1 MSVGPDSSDL
11 GPPGVAIGA
20 ASQGFARILQ
30 TVTGYGFA
38 KSYQAAGDQTIYEGN
53 EPYRLALFPESVP
66 RLAPRRMFL
75 QPSRLLRP
83 QYEIVPFSGRETEM
97 RMLQKWRD
105 SGPAETMVML
115 LHGQGGQGK
124 TRLASHISRKWIDEG
139 WLVLRAFGHDDR
151 SYPEVIEI
159 PWTDKNAGVLVVA
172 DYAERWATTD
182 LLTLLRDTAAPAGVP
197 VRVILLSRSAGSWW
211 QTLAYRLDRDLD
223 VETDAIKLL
232 PLGDT
237 AGDRQE
243 LFTAARDRF
252 AELLNV
258 PDSEDIPPPLTLDVD
273 RNYGSVLTVH
283 MSALAA
289 VLGRMQGDNPPYK
302 PVELSAFLLARE
314 RESWQT
320 LYEHRRVTATPSA
333 IAQTVYT
340 ATLTGPLNRPDGLAA
355 LRCADVESILHP
367 GQLIK
372 DHAVCYP
379 SQNTGM
385 VLEPLYP
392 DRLGEDFLALVT
404 PGHNDSTYPADPWA
418 QDALIR
424 LLTAE
429 SSDPVW
435 LQPTWVDS
443 ALNTL
448 TEVASRWPHIAALT
462 GVGSLVSGRHRRPGV
477 LFLI

>member
-1 MSVGPDSSDL
+1 
-11 GPPGVAIGA
+11 
-20 ASQGFARILQ
+20 
-30 TVTGYGFA
+30 
-38 KSYQAAGDQTIYEGN
+38 
-53 EPYRLALFPESVP
+53 
-66 RLAPRRMFL
+66 
-75 QPSRLLRP
+75 
-83 QYEIVPFSGRETEM
+83 
-97 RMLQKWRD
+97 
-105 SGPAETMVML
+105 ML